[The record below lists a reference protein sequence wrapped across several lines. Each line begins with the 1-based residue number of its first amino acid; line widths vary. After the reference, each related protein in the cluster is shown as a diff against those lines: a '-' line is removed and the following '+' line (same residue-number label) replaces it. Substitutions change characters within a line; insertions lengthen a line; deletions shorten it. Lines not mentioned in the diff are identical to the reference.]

1 MVNIELSQYDIEHFL
16 LILIRIASFMVT
28 APIFSMA
35 STTPRRVKIGFAVAI
50 AFLIFPMVPQEE
62 VVYETMWQYA
72 TVIIQETAVGVMIG
86 FMANICIN
94 ILSFAGRI
102 IDTEIGFAM
111 VSQFDARMRDQMS
124 ITGTVYTYFVML
136 LLVVTDMYQ
145 YVIRAI
151 IDSYQLIPVG
161 GAKIQAAGLLNLMLQ
176 YVTDCFVIGFRIVLP
191 FFTVMLLL
199 NVILGVLAKVA
210 PQMNMFVVGMQLK
223 VLAGLVVMVL
233 TAALLPSV
241 ANFIFTE
248 IKNMVVAAI
257 KVMS

>member
-16 LILIRIASFMVT
+16 LVLVRIASFLVT

-35 STTPRRVKIGFAVAI
+35 STTPQRVKIGFAVAI
-50 AFLIFPMVPQEE
+50 SFLVFPMIPREDII
-62 VVYETMWQYA
+62 YESMWQYA
-72 TVIIQETAVGVMIG
+72 AIIIKETAVGVIIG

-111 VSQFDARMRDQMS
+111 ASQFDMSMRDQIS
-124 ITGTVYTYFVML
+124 VTGILYTYFVML
-136 LLVVTDMYQ
+136 LLIVTDMYQ
-145 YVIRAI
+145 YVVRAV
-151 IDSYQLIPVG
+151 IDSYELIPIG
-161 GAKIQAAGLLNLMLQ
+161 GVELNAGNLLSLMLQ

-191 FFTVMLLL
+191 FFTVILLL
-199 NVILGVLAKVA
+199 NVILGILAKVA

-223 VLAGLVVMVL
+223 VLAGLIVMVL

-241 ANFIFTE
+241 ANFIFNE
-248 IKNMVVAAI
+248 IKTIVVAAI
-257 KVMS
+257 EAMS